1 MKTTTKTAFAT
12 KYHRD
17 GTVTVW
23 DVYRQAWTRTAA
35 PSDRVLASLTEAER
49 ARIARH
55 VAMAA

>member
-1 MKTTTKTAFAT
+1 MTTTKTAFAT

-17 GTVTVW
+17 ATVTVW
-23 DVYRQAWTRTAA
+23 DVYRQGWVRTSA

-55 VAMAA
+55 VAKAA

>member
-1 MKTTTKTAFAT
+1 MTTTKTAFAT

-17 GTVTVW
+17 ATVPVW
-23 DVYRQAWTRTAA
+23 DVYRQGWVRTAA

-55 VAMAA
+55 IAKAA